1 MYPPIET
8 VIATTIRVSNP
19 PSYVSSLRTVCTF
32 YRLVFFPIIVE
43 LISVVYEL
51 STTKEILLG
60 YNKAIYCCAESFQYH
75 EITLPAYYF
84 DTKGFTK

>member
-1 MYPPIET
+1 MYHH
-8 VIATTIRVSNP
+8 
-19 PSYVSSLRTVCTF
+19 CTF

-60 YNKAIYCCAESFQYH
+60 CIKAIFCCAESVQNH
-75 EITLPAYYF
+75 EITLPAHYF
-84 DTKGFTK
+84 GIKRFTKYKHFGTKIMGAEGVVL